1 MLFSGMEHVDL
12 SSDITAALILLC
24 ICVCGLVAVW
34 VAKRNK

>member
-12 SSDITAALILLC
+12 SPDIKAVLICLC

-34 VAKRNK
+34 LVKRKK